1 MNEAEWKQRKGQVVE
16 LKEGISSE
24 KELKDF
30 VCREQ
35 SVYDQYDKPQY
46 KFFLVPDYMPG
57 KSAVVLK
64 IHHSFTDGLGIA
76 TFFQM
81 FTDEYD
87 PKNLPAMKPL
97 GFCKQ
102 LFTFLIS
109 PLLILKIVLP
119 TMC

>member
-1 MNEAEWKQRKGQVVE
+1 MVVS

-24 KELKDF
+24 QELRDF

-35 SVYDQYDKPQY
+35 TEYDLYDKPQY
-46 KFFLVPDYMPG
+46 KFILVPDFMPG

-64 IHHSFTDGLGIA
+64 IHHSFCDGLGIA

-102 LFTFLIS
+102 LFVFLIS
-109 PLLILKIVLP
+109 PLLTLSAVLP
-119 TMC
+119 TMI